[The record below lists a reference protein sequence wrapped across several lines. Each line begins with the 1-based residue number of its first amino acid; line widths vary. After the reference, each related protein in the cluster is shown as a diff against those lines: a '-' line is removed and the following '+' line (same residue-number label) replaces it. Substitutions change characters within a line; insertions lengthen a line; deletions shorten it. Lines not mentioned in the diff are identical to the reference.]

1 MSAIPEKD
9 GELGHKLV
17 ADMTRLTWERH
28 GPMALDNAAANRS
41 LLDRGRSLAALR
53 DARVGAGDSAIV
65 IAAGPSL
72 RRQDPAKAIR
82 EAAYRGAIIATE
94 SALTYCLSEG
104 LVPDLVVTVDP
115 HPTRIVRWLG
125 DPALTPD
132 RLAED
137 DYFARQE
144 QDPAFAD
151 ELSANQ
157 RILGLMDRHGR
168 DLRMALATSASREL
182 VDRILQVGMDVY
194 WWNPMLD
201 DPDQPESVTA
211 ALQRDNG
218 LPCVN
223 AGGNVGTTCWMMA
236 HAVLG
241 KRHVALTGVDFSYYA
256 DTPYANTQYYREAV
270 DLVGEENL
278 DAVYM
283 RLHNPHL
290 GAWFYTDPAYMWY
303 RQALLELVGDADCT
317 TYNCSEG
324 GIVFGDG
331 IEFMPLFRFLDRFA
345 STTDPAPLLGA
356 ATTSLR

>member
-9 GELGHKLV
+9 GELGQKLV
-17 ADMTRLTWERH
+17 ADMARLTWDRY
-28 GPMALDNAAANRS
+28 GRLALDNAAANRP
-41 LLDRGRSLAALR
+41 LLGRGQSLAALR
-53 DARVGAGDSAIV
+53 DAPLGDGDSAIV
-65 IAAGPSL
+65 VAAGPSL
-72 RRQDPAKAIR
+72 GRQDPAKAIR
-82 EAAYRGAIIATE
+82 AAGYRGAIVATE
-94 SALTYCLSEG
+94 SSLAYCLGES

-115 HPTRIVRWLG
+115 HATRIVRWLG
-125 DPALTPD
+125 DPALTPE

-137 DYFARQE
+137 DYFARQD

-151 ELSANQ
+151 EVSANQ
-157 RILGLMDRHGR
+157 RILDLMDRHGR
-168 DLRMALATSASREL
+168 NLRMALATSASREL
-182 VDRILQVGMDVY
+182 VERILDVGMDVY

-201 DPDQPESVTA
+201 DPDEAGSVTA

-241 KRHVALTGVDFSYYA
+241 KRHVALTGMDFSYYT

-283 RLHNPHL
+283 RIHNPYRD
-290 GAWFYTDPAYMWY
+290 AWFYTDPAYMWY
-303 RQALLELVGDADCT
+303 RESFLELVGDADCA
-317 TYNCSEG
+317 TYNCTEG

-331 IEFMPLFRFLDRFA
+331 IDFLPLSRFLERFSPTETRAAAAA
-345 STTDPAPLLGA
+345 SPK
-356 ATTSLR
+356 